1 MSSGKMKLRGVAAR
15 KKDTPKYV
23 RRMQVEVFEKLG
35 EARNIEELRR
45 IKPQALEIAK
55 RYHREL
61 SRTNPSQMVMHR
73 RISKLN
79 YEKRCVQGSAIVAY
93 RRKGVKVSP
102 GMTVGYVVRDA
113 GSWDVD
119 TEWDASEFDLDYYG
133 KLIGKAWQEAAF
145 AFSSIGG
152 IYRG

>member
-1 MSSGKMKLRGVAAR
+1 MGVFAKM
-15 KKDTPKYV
+15 
-23 RRMQVEVFEKLG
+23 G
-35 EARNIEELRR
+35 EARSIEELRR

-61 SRTNPSQMVMHR
+61 PRADPSQMVIHR

-79 YEKRCVQGSAIVAY
+79 YEKRCVQASAIAAY

-113 GSWDVD
+113 DRWQVD

-133 KLIGKAWQEAAF
+133 KQIEKAWEEASF
-145 AFSSIGG
+145 AFKFIEKKAV
-152 IYRG
+152 